1 MDASGNVLQ
10 LKLPSA
16 HESLEVI
23 VAEVERFSVAHGFD
37 EDFAYRLLMV
47 ATEGATN
54 AIRHG
59 NKFDKDKP
67 IRVEM
72 RAEDI
77 EVHLWVRDEG
87 GGFDP
92 ADVANPLDTENML
105 EESGRGLFLI
115 EHMADQVTYE
125 AEGRTLHAVFQRP
138 SP

>member
-1 MDASGNVLQ
+1 MDASKNALQ
-10 LKLPSA
+10 LQLPST
-16 HESLEVI
+16 HESLETI
-23 VAEVERFSVAHGFD
+23 VTAVEQFSEVHAFN

-67 IRVEM
+67 IQLEL
-72 RAEDI
+72 RADDA

-92 ADVANPLDTENML
+92 TEVADPLDTENML

-125 AEGRTLHAVFQRP
+125 TEGRTMHAVFQRP
-138 SP
+138 SQ